1 MFYECSSLEDL
12 IFPES
17 TINIYNIPNK
27 DAEGFCDKCPKLK
40 TKSIEEYSYISLS
53 VLFAHKTG
61 KIKNLKIFV
70 I

>member
-27 DAEGFCDKCPKLK
+27 DAEGFCDKCPKLM
-40 TKSIEEYSYISLS
+40 TKSIDEYSYISHIGLKIKS
-53 VLFAHKTG
+53 G
-61 KIKNLKIFV
+61 KIKHLKIF
-70 I
+70 II